1 MAVTKTTKKDMQ
13 GTRENHVEDSS
24 PEQGITKGTYMQVG
38 TVMPVSTSSPIS
50 VNAKKSGA
58 ERGE

>member
-1 MAVTKTTKKDMQ
+1 MAMKRTKETQ
-13 GTRENHVEDSS
+13 GYYENHGEDSA

>member
-1 MAVTKTTKKDMQ
+1 VAMTRTKDKGQ
-13 GTRENHVEDSS
+13 GYRENHGEDSS
-24 PEQGITKGTYMQVG
+24 PEQGVTKGTYMQVG